1 MEIIKFLYLDLGE
14 TKDKMGI
21 LKTKP
26 YKGKLKFLNEFFV
39 PGKGKLLRKRVDN
52 ITEFNTREV
61 K

>member
-1 MEIIKFLYLDLGE
+1 
-14 TKDKMGI
+14 MGI